1 MSYVSSPWQLPPV
14 VKNLLIIN
22 ALICLAYYVV
32 RSTFGL
38 DINDIFGMYYW
49 QSEEFGI
56 WQFVTF
62 QFMHG
67 GFEHMFFNMF
77 AVFMFGRV
85 LESVWGAKRF
95 LKYYL
100 ITGIGSGLIQ
110 QVALYFDINPIF
122 EAIDAYL
129 SNPSTEG
136 MNVFLS
142 QFPAFNYESAM
153 ALSDFTN
160 RYNAIVNQDMVAANA
175 LAHDFLEQY
184 SRMFVDAHIT
194 VGASGA
200 VFGLLLAFGMLFP
213 NQIIML
219 MIPPIPIKAKYF
231 VIIYGAIELFAGI
244 GSFGY
249 DNVAHWAHLG
259 GMLFGFFL
267 IRRWKRN
274 NDMYGREY

>member
-231 VIIYGAIELFAGI
+231 VIIYGVIELFAGI

>member
-175 LAHDFLEQY
+175 LARDFLEQY

>member
-129 SNPSTEG
+129 SSPSTEG

>member
-22 ALICLAYYVV
+22 ALICFAYYVV